1 MMPVFDVLVVGGG
14 PAGLSAAFFLAQAG
28 LRVGLVDDG
37 GSPLVKAAR
46 VEDFPARPDAPSGK
60 ALLADLAAQ
69 AEQAGARRFRG
80 EVVDVKDAG
89 GVFLARLSDGRRL
102 EGERLLLATGDSLLV
117 PARLGLEKDG
127 VFVASDRQGRTGY
140 PGVYVAGRVRGLFP
154 DYAASAAGD
163 GIWVATTLLSDLRGE
178 PYLRYEEGRGA

>member
-60 ALLADLAAQ
+60 TLLADLTAQ
-69 AEQAGARRFRG
+69 AERAGAELFAG
-80 EVVDVKDAG
+80 EVVDVEDAG
-89 GVFLARLSDGRRL
+89 GVFFTRLAQGGHLQA
-102 EGERLLLATGDSLLV
+102 ERLLLATGDSLLV

-154 DYAASAAGD
+154 DYAGVVAGD
-163 GIWVATTLLSDLRGE
+163 GIWVAVALLSDLRGE
-178 PYLRYEEGRGA
+178 PYLRYEEDRGA

>member
-28 LRVGLVDDG
+28 LRVGLVDNG
-37 GSPLVKAAR
+37 GSPLVKAPR
-46 VEDFPARPDAPSGK
+46 VEDFPARPDAPSGR

-69 AEQAGARRFRG
+69 AEKAGAELVSG
-80 EVVDVKDAG
+80 EVVDVEDAG
-89 GVFLARLSDGRRL
+89 GVFLAQLADGGHL
-102 EGERLLLATGDSLLV
+102 EAERLLLATGGSLLL
-117 PARLGLEKDG
+117 PARLGLEKEG

-140 PGVYVAGRVRGLFP
+140 PGVYVAGCLRGLYP

-163 GIWVATTLLSDLRGE
+163 GVWVATTLLSDLRGE
-178 PYLRYEEGRGA
+178 PYLRYEEDRGA